1 MKKTE
6 LIHIGTFGR
15 PIGLKG
21 QIKINILTSS
31 FDFFKRMKYYV
42 SEDYTHIWEFEEIIT
57 KNNQTIAK
65 IKNYNNIEEVKIL
78 TGNKIFTKLNKFPK
92 TKKNQ
97 YYVRDLIGCQVFS
110 KNNIQIGIVINVDNF
125 GAGDLLEVK
134 KNNKKI
140 YIPMNQENLVSIE
153 IKKQKIMVDPIEGI
167 IT

>member
-1 MKKTE
+1 M
-6 LIHIGTFGR
+6 
-15 PIGLKG
+15 
-21 QIKINILTSS
+21 
-31 FDFFKRMKYYV
+31 
-42 SEDYTHIWEFEEIIT
+42 
-57 KNNQTIAK
+57 
-65 IKNYNNIEEVKIL
+65 
-78 TGNKIFTKLNKFPK
+78 
-92 TKKNQ
+92 
-97 YYVRDLIGCQVFS
+97 IGCQVFS